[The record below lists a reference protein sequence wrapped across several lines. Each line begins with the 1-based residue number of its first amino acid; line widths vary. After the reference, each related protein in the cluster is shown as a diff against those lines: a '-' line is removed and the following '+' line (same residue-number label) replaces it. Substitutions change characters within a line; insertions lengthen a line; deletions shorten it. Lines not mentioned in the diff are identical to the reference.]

1 MRQLD
6 SDQAGLIVDKSG
18 IGEQE
23 QMESSKDLTEKHQ
36 TSSTILFM

>member
-18 IGEQE
+18 DHAGVINRKWKQSL
-23 QMESSKDLTEKHQ
+23 ESA
-36 TSSTILFM
+36 